1 MNKGG
6 APKGNQNAAKGRQA
20 TQALEI
26 ACAIHSG
33 ERDLESVVEGN
44 GMKTL
49 VKLWLKQIEDAQE
62 EGDAAKMKLIT
73 ERLDGRPRQAVD
85 IGGQDEN
92 PLLAEVRRT
101 IVDTGNKDS

>member
-6 APKGNQNAAKGRQA
+6 APKGNTNASKGRQA

-26 ACAIHSG
+26 ACAIHAG

-49 VKLWLKQIEDAQE
+49 VKLWLKQIEDAEQ

-85 IGGQDEN
+85 IGGQEDN
-92 PLLAEVRRT
+92 PVQT
-101 IVDTGNKDS
+101 KSTFNFIPVSNKK

>member
-1 MNKGG
+1 MA
-6 APKGNQNAAKGRQA
+6 APKGNTNAKRGFQA
-20 TQALEI
+20 TQALEL
-26 ACAIHSG
+26 ACAIHAG

-85 IGGQDEN
+85 IGGQEEN
-92 PLLAEVRRT
+92 PLLQEVRRT
-101 IVDTGNKDS
+101 IVDSGNKDS